1 MTFDEV
7 SNAVWHD
14 KGKGL
19 REKEARWLIEFCLD
33 YKPDTVLDIGTGWGV
48 TGRIFSLTAQKVFSV
63 DKTPAGYARKSIAEH
78 GNADRVTFIQSD
90 SIDVNLPIAP
100 HSADMCFI
108 DAGHPTLY
116 VIADYMKYSRFV
128 KDGGVICFHDCDRKD
143 VLVAVD
149 LIEKQN
155 PRLQGGFSLRRFH
168 EVDITRA
175 YYWEKDVQFKP
186 VDINR
191 VDPEKAKK

>member
-7 SNAVWHD
+7 SKAVWHD

-19 REKEARWLIEFCLD
+19 REREARWLIELCLD
-33 YKPDTVLDIGTGWGV
+33 YKPDTVLDVGTGWGV
-48 TGRIFSLTAQKVFSV
+48 TGRIFSLTAQRVFSV
-63 DKTPAGYARKSIAEH
+63 DKTPAGYARKAIAEY
-78 GNADRVTFIQSD
+78 GNVDKVTFIQAD
-90 SIDVNLPIAP
+90 SIDVILPIP
-100 HSADMCFI
+100 LHSADMLFI

-143 VLVAVD
+143 VLVAID

-155 PRLQGGFSLRRFH
+155 PRLQGGYSLRRFH

-175 YYWEKDVQFKP
+175 YYWEKDAQFKP